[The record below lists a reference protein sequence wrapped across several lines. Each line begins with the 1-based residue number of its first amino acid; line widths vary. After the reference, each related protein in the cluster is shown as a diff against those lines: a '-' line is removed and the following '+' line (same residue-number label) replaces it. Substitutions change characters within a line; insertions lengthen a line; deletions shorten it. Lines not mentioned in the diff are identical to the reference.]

1 MTAVSSALAGKVAL
15 VTGASSGIG
24 EATAVA
30 LAAAGAKVAIAAR
43 RADRLEAL
51 AARIEKAGGTALR
64 IEADVTSNDD
74 VTAMVDKVVA
84 EWSRLDILVNNAGVM
99 LLSPAAEAMLDDW
112 RRMVELNLLAL
123 MGVTK
128 AALPHLR
135 AAKGHIVNVSSVAG
149 RVANPGASGYAAT
162 KFGVVGF
169 SESLRREVYADKVRV
184 TVIEPGLVR
193 TELGD
198 HITNPAFKAD
208 LDKRLAAMEALTAE
222 DIAAAIFYAVSQPAH
237 VNVNEIV
244 IRPTDQE
251 RERRQIFRYASNPAR
266 RKSPHSSTSRDGSLA
281 IDAEIRHRR
290 RRQVEASVEALA
302 VGR

>member
-1 MTAVSSALAGKVAL
+1 MTVSSMLAGKVAL

-24 EATAVA
+24 EATAAA
-30 LAAAGAKVAIAAR
+30 LAAAGARVAVAAR
-43 RADRLEAL
+43 RVDRLEAL
-51 AARIEKAGGTALR
+51 AARIEKIGGTALR

-74 VTAMVDKVVA
+74 VAAMVGKVVA
-84 EWSRLDILVNNAGVM
+84 EWGRLDILVNNAGVM
-99 LLSPAAEAMLDDW
+99 LLSPAAEATLDDW
-112 RRMVELNLLAL
+112 RHMVELNLLAL

-128 AALPHLR
+128 AALPHLK

-198 HITNPAFKAD
+198 HITNAASKAG
-208 LDKRLAAMEALTAE
+208 LDQRLATMEALTAE
-222 DIAAAIFYAVSQPAH
+222 DVAAAILYAVGQPAR

-251 RERRQIFRYASNPAR
+251 R
-266 RKSPHSSTSRDGSLA
+266 
-281 IDAEIRHRR
+281 
-290 RRQVEASVEALA
+290 
-302 VGR
+302 

>member
-1 MTAVSSALAGKVAL
+1 MTVSSTLAGKVAL

-24 EATAVA
+24 EATAAA

-51 AARIEKAGGTALR
+51 AARIETAGGMALR

-74 VTAMVDKVVA
+74 VTAMIGKVVA
-84 EWSRLDILVNNAGVM
+84 EWGRLDILVNNAGVM
-99 LLSPAAEAMLDDW
+99 LLSPAAEATLDDW

-149 RVANPGASGYAAT
+149 SVANPGASGYAAT

-198 HITNPAFKAD
+198 HITNATSKAG
-208 LDKRLAAMEALTAE
+208 LDQRLATMEALTAE
-222 DIAAAIFYAVSQPAH
+222 DVAASILYAVSQPAR

-251 RERRQIFRYASNPAR
+251 R
-266 RKSPHSSTSRDGSLA
+266 
-281 IDAEIRHRR
+281 
-290 RRQVEASVEALA
+290 
-302 VGR
+302 

>member
-1 MTAVSSALAGKVAL
+1 MTVSSALAGKVAL

-24 EATAVA
+24 EATAAA

-51 AARIEKAGGTALR
+51 AARIETAGGMALR

-74 VTAMVDKVVA
+74 VTAMIGKVVA
-84 EWSRLDILVNNAGVM
+84 EWDRLDILVNNAGVM
-99 LLSPAAEAMLDDW
+99 LLSPAAEATLDDW
-112 RRMVELNLLAL
+112 RQMVELNLLAL

-198 HITNPAFKAD
+198 HITNANSKAG
-208 LDKRLAAMEALTAE
+208 LDQRLATMEALTAE
-222 DIAAAIFYAVSQPAH
+222 DIAASILYAVSQPAR

-251 RERRQIFRYASNPAR
+251 R
-266 RKSPHSSTSRDGSLA
+266 
-281 IDAEIRHRR
+281 
-290 RRQVEASVEALA
+290 
-302 VGR
+302 

>member
-1 MTAVSSALAGKVAL
+1 MTVSSMLADKVAL

-24 EATAVA
+24 EATATA
-30 LAAAGAKVAIAAR
+30 LAAAGAKVAVAAR

-51 AARIEKAGGTALR
+51 AARIEKAGGAALR
-64 IEADVTSNDD
+64 IEADVTRNDD
-74 VTAMVDKVVA
+74 ITAMVGKVVA
-84 EWSRLDILVNNAGVM
+84 EWGRLDILVNNAGVM
-99 LLSPAAEAMLDDW
+99 LLSPAAEATLEDW
-112 RRMVELNLLAL
+112 RQMVELNLLAL
-123 MGVTK
+123 MSVTK

-135 AAKGHIVNVSSVAG
+135 AAKGHIVNISSVAG

-198 HITNPAFKAD
+198 HITNAASKAG
-208 LDKRLAAMEALTAE
+208 LDQRLATMEALTAE
-222 DIAAAIFYAVSQPAH
+222 DVAAAILYAVTQPAR

-251 RERRQIFRYASNPAR
+251 R
-266 RKSPHSSTSRDGSLA
+266 
-281 IDAEIRHRR
+281 
-290 RRQVEASVEALA
+290 
-302 VGR
+302 

>member
-1 MTAVSSALAGKVAL
+1 MTSVSSALAAKVAL

-74 VTAMVDKVVA
+74 VTAMVDKVVT
-84 EWSRLDILVNNAGVM
+84 EWGRLDILVNNAGVM
-99 LLSPAAEAMLDDW
+99 LLSPAADAELDDW
-112 RRMVELNLLAL
+112 RRMIELNLLAL

-135 AAKGHIVNVSSVAG
+135 AAKGHIVNVSSIAG

-198 HITNPAFKAD
+198 HVTNPAAKAG
-208 LDKRLAAMEALTAE
+208 LDQRLAAMEALTAE
-222 DIAAAIFYAVSQPAH
+222 DIAAAILYAVGQPAH

-251 RERRQIFRYASNPAR
+251 R
-266 RKSPHSSTSRDGSLA
+266 
-281 IDAEIRHRR
+281 
-290 RRQVEASVEALA
+290 
-302 VGR
+302 

>member
-1 MTAVSSALAGKVAL
+1 MTSVSSALAGKVAL

-24 EATAVA
+24 EATAAA

-51 AARIEKAGGTALR
+51 AVRIEKAGGTALR

-74 VTAMVDKVVA
+74 VSAMVDKVVA
-84 EWSRLDILVNNAGVM
+84 EWGRLDILVNNAGVM
-99 LLSPAAEAMLDDW
+99 LLSPAAEAILDDW
-112 RRMVELNLLAL
+112 RRMIELNLLAL

-135 AAKGHIVNVSSVAG
+135 SVKGHIVNVSSIAG

-198 HITNPAFKAD
+198 HVTNPAAKAG
-208 LDKRLAAMEALTAE
+208 LDQRLAAMEALTAE
-222 DIAAAIFYAVSQPAH
+222 DIAAAILYAVSQPAH

-251 RERRQIFRYASNPAR
+251 R
-266 RKSPHSSTSRDGSLA
+266 
-281 IDAEIRHRR
+281 
-290 RRQVEASVEALA
+290 
-302 VGR
+302 

>member
-1 MTAVSSALAGKVAL
+1 MTSVSSALAGKVAL
-15 VTGASSGIG
+15 VTGASPGIG

-51 AARIEKAGGTALR
+51 AARIEEAGGAALR

-84 EWSRLDILVNNAGVM
+84 EWGRLDILVNNAGVM
-99 LLSPAAEAMLDDW
+99 LLSPAADAELDDW

-135 AAKGHIVNVSSVAG
+135 AAKGHIVNVSSIAG

-198 HITNPAFKAD
+198 HVTNPAAKAG
-208 LDKRLAAMEALTAE
+208 LDQRLAAMEALTE
-222 DIAAAIFYAVSQPAH
+222 DIAAAILYAVGQPAH

-251 RERRQIFRYASNPAR
+251 R
-266 RKSPHSSTSRDGSLA
+266 
-281 IDAEIRHRR
+281 
-290 RRQVEASVEALA
+290 
-302 VGR
+302 

>member
-1 MTAVSSALAGKVAL
+1 MTASSAPLAGKVAL

-24 EATAVA
+24 EAAAAA
-30 LAAAGAKVAIAAR
+30 LAAAGAKVAVAAR
-43 RADRLEAL
+43 RAGRLEAL
-51 AARIEKAGGTALR
+51 AVRIEKAGGTALR
-64 IEADVTSNDD
+64 IEADVTSNGD
-74 VTAMVDKVVA
+74 VTAMVEKVVS
-84 EWSRLDILVNNAGVM
+84 EWGRLDILVNNAGVM
-99 LLSPAAEAMLDDW
+99 LLSPAAEATLDDW

-128 AALPHLR
+128 AALPHLK
-135 AAKGHIVNVSSVAG
+135 AAKGHIVNVSSIAG

-198 HITNPAFKAD
+198 HITNAASKAG
-208 LDKRLAAMEALTAE
+208 LDQRLATMEALTAE
-222 DIAAAIFYAVSQPAH
+222 DVAAAILYAVSQPAR

-251 RERRQIFRYASNPAR
+251 R
-266 RKSPHSSTSRDGSLA
+266 
-281 IDAEIRHRR
+281 
-290 RRQVEASVEALA
+290 
-302 VGR
+302 

>member
-74 VTAMVDKVVA
+74 VSAMVDKVVA

-99 LLSPAAEAMLDDW
+99 LLSPAAQAVLDDW

-198 HITNPAFKAD
+198 HVTNPAAKAG
-208 LDKRLAAMEALTAE
+208 LDQRLAAMEALTAE
-222 DIAAAIFYAVSQPAH
+222 DIAAAILYAVSQPAH

-251 RERRQIFRYASNPAR
+251 R
-266 RKSPHSSTSRDGSLA
+266 
-281 IDAEIRHRR
+281 
-290 RRQVEASVEALA
+290 
-302 VGR
+302 